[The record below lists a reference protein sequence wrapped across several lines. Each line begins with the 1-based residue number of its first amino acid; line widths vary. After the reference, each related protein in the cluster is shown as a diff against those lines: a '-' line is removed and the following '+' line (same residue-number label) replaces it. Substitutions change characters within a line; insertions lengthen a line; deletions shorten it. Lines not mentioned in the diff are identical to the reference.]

1 MPFKLLI
8 FLHLVKMSMRLKLRE
23 EEVVV
28 DLEVE
33 EVVIQEVL
41 EEVVEVSKEEKLRK
55 LEI

>member
-1 MPFKLLI
+1 
-8 FLHLVKMSMRLKLRE
+8 MRLKLRE